1 MTKYYVQYIYI
12 YQQVFVTKLWHVN
25 DSLLWTLFVGDI
37 NLRQVAKV
45 VLCNLVIPCLYH
57 PRIFETGLHISDSKQ
72 QLKMVTHSM
81 DLNESPAASFETCQ
95 FLLNMDVMS
104 KFDKEAQKYGLAL
117 SRHMRPFP
125 KAFLGTD
132 DHHCQVSRLVWS
144 QARCTSKCF
153 AHASQKDLQSF
164 PQLLSQ
170 FAELW
175 QAKRGGSWNKTAH
188 QGDFRD
194 TVA

>member
-1 MTKYYVQYIYI
+1 
-12 YQQVFVTKLWHVN
+12 
-25 DSLLWTLFVGDI
+25 
-37 NLRQVAKV
+37 
-45 VLCNLVIPCLYH
+45 
-57 PRIFETGLHISDSKQ
+57 
-72 QLKMVTHSM
+72 M

-95 FLLNMDVMS
+95 FRLNMDVMS
-104 KFDKEAQKYGLAL
+104 KFDKAKSDQRHKIMDWLFQDTWGPSLRLSLAQIIIIAY
-117 SRHMRPFP
+117 
-125 KAFLGTD
+125 
-132 DHHCQVSRLVWS
+132 HCQVSRLVWS

-175 QAKRGGSWNKTAH
+175 QAKRGASWNKTAH